1 MHSILGSI
9 LSSAICAAFLSVSG
23 AANASEFPTRT
34 ITLVLPFATGSG
46 LDASSRILAR
56 GMQALLGQP
65 VVVDNRTGASGTIA
79 ANLVRNAS
87 PDGHTLLLGTTN
99 LLSFPRSVLPGRTYD
114 PLTDFVPVGGVY
126 RSDLVIIAPTAS
138 PIRSMADLVATARR
152 TPGRR
157 ATARTASPRRR
168 TSASRN
174 SSGGRTRDWSTFHTA
189 ARRRWTWSVAR
200 ST

>member
-65 VVVDNRTGASGTIA
+65 VVVDNRTG
-79 ANLVRNAS
+79 
-87 PDGHTLLLGTTN
+87 
-99 LLSFPRSVLPGRTYD
+99 F
-114 PLTDFVPVGGVY
+114 
-126 RSDLVIIAPTAS
+126 
-138 PIRSMADLVATARR
+138 
-152 TPGRR
+152 
-157 ATARTASPRRR
+157 
-168 TSASRN
+168 
-174 SSGGRTRDWSTFHTA
+174 SSNCTGLR
-189 ARRRWTWSVAR
+189 
-200 ST
+200 